1 MGKGEPH
8 RSPKKEEYSVKGY
21 KLIWFHLWG
30 LVLLINIAFP
40 FISTHFPSRTFVSF
54 QLFSC
59 PSHILS
65 MSLSCP
71 FFSFHVIQVA
81 RNPQIQELYFILA
94 KPSIQEVFR
103 SNLESFGHG
112 YTPQEPEKQ
121 ISKGSKESFSCFFLR
136 GCPHFISL
144 HVHSVPFVS
153 CFPFL
158 FHVLSWSEVGRF
170 PKSTH
175 NRSFPFLTFYL
186 KRTRQKQSQ
195 HQLTWARGE
204 PHRSP
209 KVMRNQ

>member
-1 MGKGEPH
+1 MSFSYPFHVLVMSFFPFMSFKLQEIPKSKNYTSFLLNHQLEKYLDGSSSQSGTGIPH
-8 RSPKKEEYSVKGY
+8 KSPK
-21 KLIWFHLWG
+21 
-30 LVLLINIAFP
+30 
-40 FISTHFPSRTFVSF
+40 
-54 QLFSC
+54 
-59 PSHILS
+59 
-65 MSLSCP
+65 
-71 FFSFHVIQVA
+71 
-81 RNPQIQELYFILA
+81 
-94 KPSIQEVFR
+94 
-103 SNLESFGHG
+103 
-112 YTPQEPEKQ
+112 KQ
-121 ISKGSKESFSCFFLR
+121 ISKGSRESFSCFFRR

-144 HVHSVPFVS
+144 HVHSVPFLS

>member
-1 MGKGEPH
+1 MSFSYPFHVLVMSFFFPFMSFKLQEIPKSKNYTSFLLNHQLEKYLDGSSSQSGTGIPH
-8 RSPKKEEYSVKGY
+8 KSPK
-21 KLIWFHLWG
+21 
-30 LVLLINIAFP
+30 
-40 FISTHFPSRTFVSF
+40 
-54 QLFSC
+54 
-59 PSHILS
+59 
-65 MSLSCP
+65 
-71 FFSFHVIQVA
+71 
-81 RNPQIQELYFILA
+81 
-94 KPSIQEVFR
+94 
-103 SNLESFGHG
+103 
-112 YTPQEPEKQ
+112 KQ
-121 ISKGSKESFSCFFLR
+121 ISKGSRESFSCFFRR